1 MINQLVSMYEKGAIT
16 GDHLVAQCV
25 HMIDP
30 DDPGLVLGELPN
42 SILDRMLEYIRRYKP
57 DRMISNYGILPATD
71 QVEAAKIWI
80 EDRHTSRAGARL
92 SAQAD

>member
-1 MINQLVSMYEKGAIT
+1 MIDAFVSMYEKGAIT
-16 GDHLVAQCV
+16 GDHLVAECR

-30 DDPGLVLGELPN
+30 DGPGLVLSELPN
-42 SILDRMLEYIRRYKP
+42 SILDRMLEYIRRYEP

-80 EDRHTSRAGARL
+80 EDRHTARAGARS
-92 SAQAD
+92 SAEAD